1 MNFDELEILFDED
14 EMSID
19 GPTKGQ
25 LYQMYGIFLADFH
38 KTTLLHKGKRVMFNN
53 NPSKHPLFR
62 GKFQGFVH
70 LVTRD
75 NKYNDRRQYDRDRA
89 NRIHWIKPILENWQ
103 SPQIS
108 YFEQNNKDG
117 ELQYFY
123 WLQAHSFIVI
133 LRELNP
139 DLLLVTAYCVDDY
152 QVSQF
157 RRQLNEYRNRK

>member
-19 GPTKGQ
+19 GPTEDQ
-25 LYQMYGIFLADFH
+25 LFKMYGIFLNDFH
-38 KTTLLHKGKRVMFNN
+38 KTILLHKGKRVIFNTN
-53 NPSKHPLFR
+53 LSKHPLFR

-75 NKYNDRRQYDRDRA
+75 NKYNDRRQYNRDRA
-89 NRIHWIKPILENWQ
+89 NRIHWIRPILENWE

-108 YFEQNNKDG
+108 YFEQYNKDG

-123 WLQAHSFIVI
+123 WLQAHSYIVI

-139 DLLLVTAYCVDDY
+139 DLLLVTAYCVDAY
-152 QVSQF
+152 TKVQF
-157 RRQLNEYRNRK
+157 RKQLNNYRNK

>member
-62 GKFQGFVH
+62 GKFQGFV
-70 LVTRD
+70 
-75 NKYNDRRQYDRDRA
+75 N
-89 NRIHWIKPILENWQ
+89 
-103 SPQIS
+103 
-108 YFEQNNKDG
+108 
-117 ELQYFY
+117 
-123 WLQAHSFIVI
+123 
-133 LRELNP
+133 
-139 DLLLVTAYCVDDY
+139 
-152 QVSQF
+152 
-157 RRQLNEYRNRK
+157 